1 MRLTAILSLVVLA
14 GCSSTEVELPAI
26 VVPEIA
32 APSHPSATIGAQKAA
47 NEAKLVGPVDFSAV
61 RMAYPLGPGPYFLCI
76 RGTNAQAGTRHYAV
90 FFKNNDYIALR
101 SPVMI
106 DECETQAYTPL
117 GSSPFPIDT
126 NKPKS

>member
-14 GCSSTEVELPAI
+14 GCSSTEVVLPTI

-32 APSHPSATIGAQKAA
+32 APSQPSVTIGAQKAA

-61 RMAYPLGPGPYFLCI
+61 RKAYPLGPGPYFLCI

-90 FFKNNDYIALR
+90 FFKNNDIALF
-101 SPVMI
+101 SHAI
-106 DECETQAYTPL
+106 DHGPEINAC
-117 GSSPFPIDT
+117 F
-126 NKPKS
+126 

>member
-1 MRLTAILSLVVLA
+1 MPTI
-14 GCSSTEVELPAI
+14 I
-26 VVPEIA
+26 VPEIA
-32 APSHPSATIGAQKAA
+32 APSQPRVTIGAQKAA

-61 RMAYPLGPGPYFLCI
+61 RKAYPLGPGPYFLCI
-76 RGTNAQAGTRHYAV
+76 RGTNAQAGTRHYAA
-90 FFKNNDYIALR
+90 FFKNNEYIALR